1 MNRCARASRVAAAR
15 VGVWVCLAAGVVVLP
30 ACSGSGPLVDA
41 DPFER
46 LREAAELLDDRGER
60 AVAHQL
66 EHDVL
71 LLLVGLFDF
80 EHLEQLDDVLVLE
93 PPVDLELALHV
104 LLGVLDLAEL
114 QLVHDLDRDAPQRLR
129 VHRLLHLAL
138 RALADQL
145 TDQVRADELAC
156 LLVGLDDRRALA
168 RLRDGLLLDAA
179 RHGLGGGAH
188 QSAGIAQAS
197 RRPA

>member
-1 MNRCARASRVAAAR
+1 MQ
-15 VGVWVCLAAGVVVLP
+15 G
-30 ACSGSGPLVDA
+30 
-41 DPFER
+41 
-46 LREAAELLDDRGER
+46 
-60 AVAHQL
+60 
-66 EHDVL
+66 HDIV
-71 LLLVGLFDF
+71 
-80 EHLEQLDDVLVLE
+80 VLE

-104 LLGVLDLAEL
+104 LLGVLDLAQLE
-114 QLVHDLDRDAPQRLR
+114 LVHDLDRDAPQRLR

-145 TDQVRADELAC
+145 ADEVRPDELAR

-197 RRPA
+197 RRKPSARSRCWLRTASRISSEVQRATV